1 MTSTPSIPPGR
12 TRPCHAW
19 AGVSLMALVGSAMA
33 DPAPDATRAQV
44 YRCQGPQGAIE
55 FRQEPCPPGSQGD
68 TLTIEDRPTGWTLV
82 PEVEGARGEPPPKAR
97 TKAVPKRRP
106 ASGSAKERREQAC
119 HKKRQQVEDI
129 DRRLRIGT
137 SGRQGADLR
146 HRRGRLEDFLYQ
158 HCD

>member
-1 MTSTPSIPPGR
+1 MTKAPPIPSGHR
-12 TRPCHAW
+12 RHCFAYV
-19 AGVSLMALVGSAMA
+19 GVALMALFGSALA
-33 DPAPDATRAQV
+33 DPGAGAVRAQV

-82 PEVEGARGEPPPKAR
+82 PEGKGTGGAATPRSRKQAASKP
-97 TKAVPKRRP
+97 RP
-106 ASGSAKERREQAC
+106 ASASAKERREQAC

-129 DRRLRIGT
+129 DRRLRLRT
-137 SGRQGADLR
+137 SGRQGTDQR
-146 HRRGRLEDFLYQ
+146 HRRGRLEDFLSQ